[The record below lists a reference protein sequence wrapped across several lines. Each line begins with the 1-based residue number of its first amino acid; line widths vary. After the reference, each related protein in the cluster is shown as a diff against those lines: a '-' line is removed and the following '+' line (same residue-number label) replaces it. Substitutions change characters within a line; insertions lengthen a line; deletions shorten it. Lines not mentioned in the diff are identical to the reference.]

1 MAIDYG
7 AVENKL
13 RASKAELL
21 SAIAEGGSK
30 AKAGYETAK
39 AEMAAQRQ
47 AAVATALEGA
57 SGPSSQLVRES
68 LARSGKAY
76 EQAQQGLRLSGQMA
90 ADRFSG
96 IARSQGGYLENS
108 ANLVPKYA
116 EQAFYEAAQA
126 AAARRSGGRGGR
138 GGRGGGSTPED
149 QYWWTWYEKSPLYKM
164 FGSESKG
171 AGKAKKFLKQVAA
184 EQFGS
189 GENAVLPSSYARRVV
204 GAEYGMPVEAQKGYF
219 PMSKMGQDTVAT
231 VNLFR
236 RRGVSEAEI
245 SRRIAKKSG
254 TDTLRRQ
261 QAVNVARVETG
272 KNPRQLASFK
282 KKKK

>member
-76 EQAQQGLRLSGQMA
+76 EQAQQGLRMSGKMA

-96 IARSQGGYLENS
+96 IAQSQGGYLENS
-108 ANLVPKYA
+108 ANLVPAYA
-116 EQAFYEAAQA
+116 DQAAQA
-126 AAARRSGGRGGR
+126 AASRRG
-138 GGRGGGSTPED
+138 GGRGGGGRGGSSSASSSSTDWYKASQLPTLFPGLSKTEAMSGLKEYIDNEVKAEGLDED
-149 QYWWTWYEKSPLYKM
+149 YPTAYASRQRLVALGVPPQIASGLYKYKTPR
-164 FGSESKG
+164 FEKFARKITNISGDSQ
-171 AGKAKKFLKQVAA
+171 KAADVKQAILA
-184 EQFGS
+184 LD
-189 GENAVLPSSYARRVV
+189 N
-204 GAEYGMPVEAQKGYF
+204 K
-219 PMSKMGQDTVAT
+219 
-231 VNLFR
+231 R
-236 RRGVSEAEI
+236 RRTRLFNQFRYETQGKGPVP
-245 SRRIAKKSG
+245 RTKK
-254 TDTLRRQ
+254 
-261 QAVNVARVETG
+261 G
-272 KNPRQLASFK
+272 KK
-282 KKKK
+282 

>member
-76 EQAQQGLRLSGQMA
+76 EQAQQGLRMSGKMA

-96 IARSQGGYLENS
+96 IAQSQGGYLENS
-108 ANLVPKYA
+108 ANLVPAYA
-116 EQAFYEAAQA
+116 DQAAQA
-126 AAARRSGGRGGR
+126 AASRRGGGRGG
-138 GGRGGGSTPED
+138 GGGGGGGGSTPED

-189 GENAVLPSSYARRVV
+189 GKSAVLPNSYARRIV

-219 PMSKMGQDTVAT
+219 PMSEMGRATIAT
-231 VNLFR
+231 VDSFR
-236 RRGVSEAEI
+236 RRGVPEAEI
-245 SRRIAKKSG
+245 SRRVAREG
-254 TDTLRRQ
+254 TDNLRQR

>member
-76 EQAQQGLRLSGQMA
+76 EQAQQGLRMSGKMA

-96 IARSQGGYLENS
+96 IAQSQGGYLENS
-108 ANLVPKYA
+108 ANLVPAYA
-116 EQAFYEAAQA
+116 NQAAQA
-126 AAARRSGGRGGR
+126 AAARRSGGRGG
-138 GGRGGGSTPED
+138 GGRGGSSSASSSSTDWYKASQLPTLFPGLTKTEAMSGLKEYIDNEVKAEGLDED
-149 QYWWTWYEKSPLYKM
+149 YPTAYASRQRLAELGVPAQIASGLYKYKTPR
-164 FGSESKG
+164 FEQFARKITNISGDSQKANKVRQAILSLPNDARRTRLFNQFRSEILGKG
-171 AGKAKKFLKQVAA
+171 PVPKAKK
-184 EQFGS
+184 G
-189 GENAVLPSSYARRVV
+189 
-204 GAEYGMPVEAQKGYF
+204 
-219 PMSKMGQDTVAT
+219 
-231 VNLFR
+231 
-236 RRGVSEAEI
+236 
-245 SRRIAKKSG
+245 KK
-254 TDTLRRQ
+254 
-261 QAVNVARVETG
+261 
-272 KNPRQLASFK
+272 
-282 KKKK
+282 

>member
-108 ANLVPKYA
+108 ANLVPAYA
-116 EQAFYEAAQA
+116 DQAAQA
-126 AAARRSGGRGGR
+126 AASRRSGGRGG
-138 GGRGGGSTPED
+138 GGRGGSSSASSSSTD
-149 QYWWTWYEKSPLYKM
+149 WYKASQLPTIFPGL
-164 FGSESKG
+164 SKTEAMSG
-171 AGKAKKFLKQVAA
+171 LKEYVDNQVAA
-184 EQFGS
+184 SES
-189 GENAVLPSSYARRVV
+189 GKDYPAAYAKRLYLTEKLGVPSNIASGLYKYKTPRFEKFARKISNIS
-204 GAEYGMPVEAQKGYF
+204 GDSQKAADVKQAIL
-219 PMSKMGQDTVAT
+219 SLDNET
-231 VNLFR
+231 R
-236 RRGVSEAEI
+236 RRRILNQFRSEI
-245 SRRIAKKSG
+245 QGKGPVPRPKK
-254 TDTLRRQ
+254 
-261 QAVNVARVETG
+261 G
-272 KNPRQLASFK
+272 KK
-282 KKKK
+282 

>member
-57 SGPSSQLVRES
+57 SGPSGQLVRES

-76 EQAQQGLRLSGQMA
+76 EQAQQGLRMSGQMA

-96 IARSQGGYLENS
+96 IAQSQGGYLENS
-108 ANLVPKYA
+108 ANLVPAYA
-116 EQAFYEAAQA
+116 DQAAQA
-126 AAARRSGGRGGR
+126 AAARRG
-138 GGRGGGSTPED
+138 GGRGGGGRGGSASSSSTD
-149 QYWWTWYEKSPLYKM
+149 WYKASQLPTLFPGLSKTEAMSGLKEYIDNEVKAEGLDKDYPTAYASRQRLVALGVPPHIASGLYKYKTPR
-164 FGSESKG
+164 FEEFARKITNISGDPQ
-171 AGKAKKFLKQVAA
+171 KANKVRQAIL
-184 EQFGS
+184 S
-189 GENAVLPSSYARRVV
+189 LDNEN
-204 GAEYGMPVEAQKGYF
+204 
-219 PMSKMGQDTVAT
+219 
-231 VNLFR
+231 R
-236 RRGVSEAEI
+236 RRRLFNQFQYEI
-245 SRRIAKKSG
+245 KGKDAVPRVKK
-254 TDTLRRQ
+254 
-261 QAVNVARVETG
+261 G
-272 KNPRQLASFK
+272 KK
-282 KKKK
+282 

>member
-76 EQAQQGLRLSGQMA
+76 EQAQQELRMSGKMA

-96 IARSQGGYLENS
+96 IAQSQGGYLENS
-108 ANLVPKYA
+108 ANLVPAYA
-116 EQAFYEAAQA
+116 DQAAQA
-126 AAARRSGGRGGR
+126 AASRRG
-138 GGRGGGSTPED
+138 GGRGGGGRGGSSSASSSSTD
-149 QYWWTWYEKSPLYKM
+149 WY
-164 FGSESKG
+164 
-171 AGKAKKFLKQVAA
+171 KASQLPTLFPGLTKTEAMSGLKEYVDNQVAA
-184 EQFGS
+184 SPEGPLYPSAYAKRAFLIKKLGVPSDIAS
-189 GENAVLPSSYARRVV
+189 GLYKYKNPTFEKYARNIDN
-204 GAEYGMPVEAQKGYF
+204 AYGNNQKIADLN
-219 PMSKMGQDTVAT
+219 QDIT
-231 VNLFR
+231 
-236 RRGVSEAEI
+236 RGKDTNKEQK
-245 SRRIAKKSG
+245 RRIYNQFLSEIYEKRPVPRPNKGNKGKK
-254 TDTLRRQ
+254 
-261 QAVNVARVETG
+261 
-272 KNPRQLASFK
+272 
-282 KKKK
+282 

>member
-76 EQAQQGLRLSGQMA
+76 EQAQQGLRMSGKMA

-96 IARSQGGYLENS
+96 IAQSQGGYLENS
-108 ANLVPKYA
+108 ANLVPAYA
-116 EQAFYEAAQA
+116 DQAAQA
-126 AAARRSGGRGGR
+126 AASRRG
-138 GGRGGGSTPED
+138 GGRGGGGRGGSSSASSSSTD
-149 QYWWTWYEKSPLYKM
+149 WYKASQLPTLFPGLTKTEAMSGLKEYIDNEVKAEGLDKDYPTAYASRQRLVALGVPPQIASGLYKYKTPR
-164 FGSESKG
+164 FEKFARKITNISGDSQ
-171 AGKAKKFLKQVAA
+171 KAAKVKQAILL
-184 EQFGS
+184 
-189 GENAVLPSSYARRVV
+189 LPN
-204 GAEYGMPVEAQKGYF
+204 EE
-219 PMSKMGQDTVAT
+219 
-231 VNLFR
+231 R
-236 RRGVSEAEI
+236 RRRLFNQFQYEI
-245 SRRIAKKSG
+245 KGKGPVPRTKK
-254 TDTLRRQ
+254 
-261 QAVNVARVETG
+261 G
-272 KNPRQLASFK
+272 KK
-282 KKKK
+282 

>member
-76 EQAQQGLRLSGQMA
+76 EQAQQGLRMSGQMA

-96 IARSQGGYLENS
+96 IAQSQGGYLENS
-108 ANLVPKYA
+108 ANLVPAYA
-116 EQAFYEAAQA
+116 DQAAQA
-126 AAARRSGGRGGR
+126 AASRRG
-138 GGRGGGSTPED
+138 GGRGGGGRGGSSSASSSSTD
-149 QYWWTWYEKSPLYKM
+149 WY
-164 FGSESKG
+164 
-171 AGKAKKFLKQVAA
+171 KASQLPTLFPGLTKTEAMSGLKEYVDNQVAA
-184 EQFGS
+184 SPEGPLYPSAYAKRAFLIKKLGVPSDIAS
-189 GENAVLPSSYARRVV
+189 GLYKYKNPTFEKYARNIDN
-204 GAEYGMPVEAQKGYF
+204 AYGNNQKLANI
-219 PMSKMGQDTVAT
+219 KQDIGRDA
-231 VNLFR
+231 NLN
-236 RRGVSEAEI
+236 EI
-245 SRRIAKKSG
+245 SRTRALNQLRAARGKRPKPLPNKGKK
-254 TDTLRRQ
+254 
-261 QAVNVARVETG
+261 
-272 KNPRQLASFK
+272 
-282 KKKK
+282 

>member
-76 EQAQQGLRLSGQMA
+76 EQAQQGLRMSGKMA

-96 IARSQGGYLENS
+96 IAQSQGGYLENS
-108 ANLVPKYA
+108 ANLVPAYA
-116 EQAFYEAAQA
+116 DQAAQA
-126 AAARRSGGRGGR
+126 AASRRG
-138 GGRGGGSTPED
+138 GGRGGGGRGGSSSASSSSTD
-149 QYWWTWYEKSPLYKM
+149 WY
-164 FGSESKG
+164 
-171 AGKAKKFLKQVAA
+171 KASQLPTIFPGLTKTEAMSGLKEYVDNQVAA
-184 EQFGS
+184 SPEGPLYPFLIKKLGVPSDIAS
-189 GENAVLPSSYARRVV
+189 GLYKYKNPTFEKYARNIDN
-204 GAEYGMPVEAQKGYF
+204 AYGNNQKLANI
-219 PMSKMGQDTVAT
+219 KQDIGRDA
-231 VNLFR
+231 NLN
-236 RRGVSEAEI
+236 EI
-245 SRRIAKKSG
+245 SRTRALNQLRAARGKGPKPLPNGRKK
-254 TDTLRRQ
+254 
-261 QAVNVARVETG
+261 
-272 KNPRQLASFK
+272 
-282 KKKK
+282 

>member
-76 EQAQQGLRLSGQMA
+76 EQAQQGLRMSGQMA

-96 IARSQGGYLENS
+96 IAQSQGGYLENS
-108 ANLVPKYA
+108 ANLVPAYA
-116 EQAFYEAAQA
+116 DQAAQA
-126 AAARRSGGRGGR
+126 AASRRG
-138 GGRGGGSTPED
+138 GGRGGGGRGGSSSASSSSTD
-149 QYWWTWYEKSPLYKM
+149 WYKASQLPTLFPGLTKTEAMSGLKEYIDNEVKAEGLDKDYPTAYASRQRLVALGVPPQIASGLYKYKTPR
-164 FGSESKG
+164 FEKFARKITNISGDSQ
-171 AGKAKKFLKQVAA
+171 KAAKVKQAIL
-184 EQFGS
+184 S
-189 GENAVLPSSYARRVV
+189 LDNDARRRR
-204 GAEYGMPVEAQKGYF
+204 
-219 PMSKMGQDTVAT
+219 
-231 VNLFR
+231 LFNQFQY
-236 RRGVSEAEI
+236 EI
-245 SRRIAKKSG
+245 K
-254 TDTLRRQ
+254 
-261 QAVNVARVETG
+261 G
-272 KNPRQLASFK
+272 KNPAPRVK
-282 KKKK
+282 KGKK

>member
-108 ANLVPKYA
+108 ANLVPAYA
-116 EQAFYEAAQA
+116 DQAAQA
-126 AAARRSGGRGGR
+126 AASRRSGGRGG
-138 GGRGGGSTPED
+138 GGRGGSSSASSSSTD
-149 QYWWTWYEKSPLYKM
+149 WYKASQLPTIFPGLTKTEAMSGLKEYIDNEVKAEGLDKVYPTAYASRQRLVALGVPPQIASGLYKYKTPR
-164 FGSESKG
+164 FEKFARKITNISGDSQ
-171 AGKAKKFLKQVAA
+171 KAADVKQAIL
-184 EQFGS
+184 S
-189 GENAVLPSSYARRVV
+189 LDN
-204 GAEYGMPVEAQKGYF
+204 K
-219 PMSKMGQDTVAT
+219 
-231 VNLFR
+231 R
-236 RRGVSEAEI
+236 RRTRLFNQFQYETKGKDPVP
-245 SRRIAKKSG
+245 RTKK
-254 TDTLRRQ
+254 
-261 QAVNVARVETG
+261 G
-272 KNPRQLASFK
+272 KK
-282 KKKK
+282 

>member
-76 EQAQQGLRLSGQMA
+76 EQAQQGLRMSGQMA

-96 IARSQGGYLENS
+96 IAQSQGGYLENS
-108 ANLVPKYA
+108 ANLVPAYA
-116 EQAFYEAAQA
+116 DQAAQA
-126 AAARRSGGRGGR
+126 AASRRG
-138 GGRGGGSTPED
+138 GGRGGGGRGGSSSASSSSTD
-149 QYWWTWYEKSPLYKM
+149 WYKASQLPTL
-164 FGSESKG
+164 FPGLSKTEAMSG
-171 AGKAKKFLKQVAA
+171 LKEYVDNQVAA
-184 EQFGS
+184 SPEGPLYPSAYAKRAFLIKKLGVPSDIAS
-189 GENAVLPSSYARRVV
+189 GLYKYKNPTFEKYARNIDN
-204 GAEYGMPVEAQKGYF
+204 AYGNNQKLANI
-219 PMSKMGQDTVAT
+219 KQDIGRDA
-231 VNLFR
+231 NLN
-236 RRGVSEAEI
+236 EI
-245 SRRIAKKSG
+245 SRTRALNQLRAARGKRPKPLPNKGKK
-254 TDTLRRQ
+254 
-261 QAVNVARVETG
+261 
-272 KNPRQLASFK
+272 
-282 KKKK
+282 

>member
-76 EQAQQGLRLSGQMA
+76 EQAQQGLRMSGKMA

-96 IARSQGGYLENS
+96 IAQSQGGYLENS
-108 ANLVPKYA
+108 ANLVPAYA
-116 EQAFYEAAQA
+116 DQAAQA
-126 AAARRSGGRGGR
+126 AASRRG
-138 GGRGGGSTPED
+138 GGRGGGGRGGSSSASSSSTD
-149 QYWWTWYEKSPLYKM
+149 WYKASQLPTLFPGLTKTEAMSGLKEYIDNEVKAEGLDKDYPTAYASRQRLVALGVPPQIASGLYKYKTPR
-164 FGSESKG
+164 FEKFARKITNISGDSQ
-171 AGKAKKFLKQVAA
+171 KAAKVKQAILL
-184 EQFGS
+184 
-189 GENAVLPSSYARRVV
+189 LPN
-204 GAEYGMPVEAQKGYF
+204 EE
-219 PMSKMGQDTVAT
+219 
-231 VNLFR
+231 R
-236 RRGVSEAEI
+236 RRRLFNQFQYEI
-245 SRRIAKKSG
+245 K
-254 TDTLRRQ
+254 
-261 QAVNVARVETG
+261 G
-272 KNPRQLASFK
+272 KNPAPRVK
-282 KKKK
+282 KGKK

>member
-76 EQAQQGLRLSGQMA
+76 EQAQQGLRMSGKMA

-96 IARSQGGYLENS
+96 IAQSQGGYLENS
-108 ANLVPKYA
+108 ANLVPAYA
-116 EQAFYEAAQA
+116 DQAAQA
-126 AAARRSGGRGGR
+126 AASRRG
-138 GGRGGGSTPED
+138 GGRGGGGRGGSSSASSSSTD
-149 QYWWTWYEKSPLYKM
+149 WYKASQLPTLFPGLTKTEAMSGLKEYIDNEVKAEGLDKDYPTAYASRQRLVALGVPPQIASGLYKYKTPR
-164 FGSESKG
+164 FEKFARKITNISGDSQ
-171 AGKAKKFLKQVAA
+171 KAAKVKQAIL
-184 EQFGS
+184 S
-189 GENAVLPSSYARRVV
+189 LDNDARRRR
-204 GAEYGMPVEAQKGYF
+204 
-219 PMSKMGQDTVAT
+219 
-231 VNLFR
+231 LFNQFQY
-236 RRGVSEAEI
+236 EI
-245 SRRIAKKSG
+245 K
-254 TDTLRRQ
+254 
-261 QAVNVARVETG
+261 G
-272 KNPRQLASFK
+272 KNPAPRVK
-282 KKKK
+282 KGKK

>member
-76 EQAQQGLRLSGQMA
+76 EQAQQGLRMSGKMA

-96 IARSQGGYLENS
+96 IAQSQGGYLENS
-108 ANLVPKYA
+108 ANLVPAYA
-116 EQAFYEAAQA
+116 DQAAQA
-126 AAARRSGGRGGR
+126 AASRRG
-138 GGRGGGSTPED
+138 GGRGGGGRGGSSSASSSSTD
-149 QYWWTWYEKSPLYKM
+149 WY
-164 FGSESKG
+164 
-171 AGKAKKFLKQVAA
+171 KASQLPTIFPGLTKTEAMSGLKEYVDNQVAA
-184 EQFGS
+184 SPEGPLYPSAYAKRAFLIKKLGVPSDIAS
-189 GENAVLPSSYARRVV
+189 GLYKYKNPTFEKYARNIDN
-204 GAEYGMPVEAQKGYF
+204 AYGNNQKLANI
-219 PMSKMGQDTVAT
+219 KQDIGRDA
-231 VNLFR
+231 NLN
-236 RRGVSEAEI
+236 EI
-245 SRRIAKKSG
+245 SRTRALNQLRAARGKGPKPLPNKGKK
-254 TDTLRRQ
+254 
-261 QAVNVARVETG
+261 
-272 KNPRQLASFK
+272 
-282 KKKK
+282 

>member
-76 EQAQQGLRLSGQMA
+76 EQAQQGLRMSGKMA

-96 IARSQGGYLENS
+96 IAQSQGGYLENS
-108 ANLVPKYA
+108 ANLVPAYA
-116 EQAFYEAAQA
+116 DQAAQA
-126 AAARRSGGRGGR
+126 AASRRG
-138 GGRGGGSTPED
+138 GGRGGGGRGGSSSASSSSTD
-149 QYWWTWYEKSPLYKM
+149 WYKASQLPTLFPGLSKTEAMSGLKEYIDNEVKAEGLDKDYPTAYASRQRLVALGVPPQIASGLYKYKTPR
-164 FGSESKG
+164 FEKFARKITNISGDSQ
-171 AGKAKKFLKQVAA
+171 KAAKVKQAILL
-184 EQFGS
+184 
-189 GENAVLPSSYARRVV
+189 LPN
-204 GAEYGMPVEAQKGYF
+204 EE
-219 PMSKMGQDTVAT
+219 
-231 VNLFR
+231 R
-236 RRGVSEAEI
+236 RRRLFNQFQYEI
-245 SRRIAKKSG
+245 KGKGPVPRTKK
-254 TDTLRRQ
+254 
-261 QAVNVARVETG
+261 G
-272 KNPRQLASFK
+272 KK
-282 KKKK
+282 

>member
-76 EQAQQGLRLSGQMA
+76 EQAQQGLRMSGKMA

-96 IARSQGGYLENS
+96 IAQSQGGYLENS
-108 ANLVPKYA
+108 ANLVPAYA
-116 EQAFYEAAQA
+116 DQAAQA
-126 AAARRSGGRGGR
+126 AASRRG
-138 GGRGGGSTPED
+138 GGRGGGGRGGSSSASSSSTD
-149 QYWWTWYEKSPLYKM
+149 WYKASQLPTLFPGLTKTEAMSGLKEYIDNEVKAEGLDKDYPTAYASRQRLVALGVPPQIASGLYKYKTPR
-164 FGSESKG
+164 FEKFARKITNISGDSQ
-171 AGKAKKFLKQVAA
+171 KAAKVKQAIL
-184 EQFGS
+184 S
-189 GENAVLPSSYARRVV
+189 LDNDARRRRLFNQFQYEIK
-204 GAEYGMPVEAQKGYF
+204 GKGPVPRTKKG
-219 PMSKMGQDTVAT
+219 
-231 VNLFR
+231 
-236 RRGVSEAEI
+236 
-245 SRRIAKKSG
+245 KK
-254 TDTLRRQ
+254 
-261 QAVNVARVETG
+261 
-272 KNPRQLASFK
+272 
-282 KKKK
+282 

>member
-76 EQAQQGLRLSGQMA
+76 EQAQQGLRMSGKMA

-96 IARSQGGYLENS
+96 IAQSQGGYLENS
-108 ANLVPKYA
+108 ANLVPAYA
-116 EQAFYEAAQA
+116 DQAAQA
-126 AAARRSGGRGGR
+126 AASRRGGGRGG
-138 GGRGGGSTPED
+138 GGGGGGGSTPED
-149 QYWWTWYEKSPLYKM
+149 QYWWTWYEKSPLYEM

-184 EQFGS
+184 ERFGS
-189 GENAVLPSSYARRVV
+189 GKSAVLPHSYARRIV
-204 GAEYGMPVEAQKGYF
+204 GAEYGMPAEAQKGYF
-219 PMSKMGQDTVAT
+219 PMSEMGRATVAT
-231 VNLFR
+231 VDSLR
-236 RRGVSEAEI
+236 RRGVPEAEI
-245 SRRIAKKSG
+245 SRRVAKKG
-254 TDTLRRQ
+254 PDNLRHR

>member
-76 EQAQQGLRLSGQMA
+76 EQAQQGLRMSGQMA

-96 IARSQGGYLENS
+96 IAQSQGGYLENS
-108 ANLVPKYA
+108 ANLVPAYA
-116 EQAFYEAAQA
+116 DQAAQA
-126 AAARRSGGRGGR
+126 AASRRG
-138 GGRGGGSTPED
+138 GGRGGGGRGGSSSASSSSTD
-149 QYWWTWYEKSPLYKM
+149 WYKASQLPTL
-164 FGSESKG
+164 FPGLSKTEAMSG
-171 AGKAKKFLKQVAA
+171 LKEYVDNQVAA
-184 EQFGS
+184 SESGKDYPTAYAKRLYLTEQLGVPSNIAS
-189 GENAVLPSSYARRVV
+189 GLYKYKNPTFEKYARKITNAGVNNQKIADLNQDITR
-204 GAEYGMPVEAQKGYF
+204 GKDTNKEQKIRIYNQFLSEIYSKKPVPRPNKGN
-219 PMSKMGQDTVAT
+219 KG
-231 VNLFR
+231 
-236 RRGVSEAEI
+236 
-245 SRRIAKKSG
+245 KK
-254 TDTLRRQ
+254 
-261 QAVNVARVETG
+261 
-272 KNPRQLASFK
+272 
-282 KKKK
+282 